1 MGILDRIKHAVTGG
15 AAKVEL
21 VKHSGIL
28 APGEMVYVKVSVEA
42 VSSIDSDGV
51 FIDLHGEDD
60 LDESV
65 LDKAAEIF
73 NPDPTFSWP
82 LAAEFR
88 LAAGDRRVFENAIA
102 MPIDLKIGDRVW
114 LVRAR
119 VEVTGKDPTS
129 AWVEFGKSAE

>member
-21 VKHSGIL
+21 VKHTGNL

-42 VSSIDSDGV
+42 VSAIDSDGV

-60 LDESV
+60 PDEGM
-65 LDKAAEIF
+65 LDKAVEIF

-82 LAAEFR
+82 LAAGFK
-88 LAAGDRRVFENAIA
+88 LAAGETRVFENAIA
-102 MPIDLKIGDRVW
+102 MPVDLKIGDRIW

-129 AWVEFGKSAE
+129 PWVEFVKAE